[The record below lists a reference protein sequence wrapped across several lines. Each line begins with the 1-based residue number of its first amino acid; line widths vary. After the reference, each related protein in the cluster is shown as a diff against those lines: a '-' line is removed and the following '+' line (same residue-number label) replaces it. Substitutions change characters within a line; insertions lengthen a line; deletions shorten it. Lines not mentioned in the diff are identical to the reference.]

1 MLNVVG
7 IDSNDNL
14 YLVLELFEQSDFIV
28 WLIAWQ
34 DAGSME
40 VFQHFTAEFHVKFAL
55 KLINALQ
62 DMVAL
67 QV

>member
-1 MLNVVG
+1 MLNIIG
-7 IDSNDNL
+7 INGNDNL
-14 YLVLELFEQSDFIV
+14 YLVLELFEQSDFSV
-28 WLIAWQ
+28 RLIAWQ
-34 DAGSME
+34 DA

>member
-1 MLNVVG
+1 MFNVVG

-14 YLVLELFEQSDFIV
+14 YLVFELFQKSDFIV
-28 WLIAWQ
+28 RLIAWQ

-40 VFQHFTAEFHVKFAL
+40 VFQHFTTEFHVQFAL